1 MPRKIVYVDMMH
13 SSVPNEDIV
22 ESVCS
27 AKLVYYV
34 WFGGQI
40 QIFDEVKSGFTV
52 RTIFSL
58 YIRLISLE
66 IDPPVL
72 FSHAD
77 HKYQHTCGE

>member
-1 MPRKIVYVDMMH
+1 MMH

-52 RTIFSL
+52 RTIFFAL
-58 YIRLISLE
+58 HQINIVE

>member
-52 RTIFSL
+52 RTIFFARRMYPL
-58 YIRLISLE
+58 NRLPRMAGN
-66 IDPPVL
+66 D
-72 FSHAD
+72 
-77 HKYQHTCGE
+77 